1 MTSVIRRPM
10 PLLPDVFNWLESS
23 WPFMTNSV
31 RVEEYAE
38 DGRYVVRAELP
49 GLDPEKDIRVSAAHG
64 QLVLTA
70 ERRQHEHGHGHS
82 EFHYG
87 SFSRTITLPAGARA
101 KDITARYTDGI
112 LEVTMPAPE
121 TTETA
126 PIQIEIGTAK

>member
-10 PLLPDVFNWLESS
+10 PLLPDVFNWLEST

-31 RVEEYAE
+31 RVEEYRE
-38 DGRYVVRAELP
+38 DGKYVVRAELP
-49 GLDPEKDIRVSAAHG
+49 GFDPEKDIHVTAEHG

-101 KDITARYTDGI
+101 KDISARYADGI

-121 TTETA
+121 TADTK
-126 PIQIEIGTAK
+126 PIQIEIGTEK